1 MSLITRCP
9 ACGTMFKVVSDQLKV
24 SQGWVRCGQCA
35 DVFDA
40 SLHLQTERAPQT
52 DLAVSHAESDA
63 VPVLASSASASAP
76 VFSTDTNL
84 QSASPRPPD
93 APDSSYAE
101 EVSAALRATDN
112 PLTAEPLPEAPVASV
127 LEANSDSP
135 DDAPDEIPTDV
146 SFVRDARRQ
155 AFWRRP
161 LVRVLLAFLALLLMG
176 LLALQLAVQQRDTL
190 AVFEPRLKPA
200 LQMVCEVLVCKVGPV
215 RQIEAIVIDSS
226 SFNKINDS
234 VYRLSFSIKST
245 AATAV
250 AMPSLEVTLTDT
262 QDQAVIRRVLTPA
275 QLGMA
280 SGLLGASAEFSGALT
295 LQLTRAESGSAP
307 ARRIA
312 GYRLLAFYP

>member
-1 MSLITRCP
+1 
-9 ACGTMFKVVSDQLKV
+9 MFKVVSDQLKV

-35 DVFDA
+35 VVFDA
-40 SLHLQTERAPQT
+40 SLHLQAERTLQT
-52 DLAVSHAESDA
+52 DLAVPHAESDP
-63 VPVLASSASASAP
+63 VPELPASNFAADS
-76 VFSTDTNL
+76 NL
-84 QSASPRPPD
+84 QSASPSVPQ
-93 APDSSYAE
+93 ALDSSYVE
-101 EVSAALRATDN
+101 EVSAALQTSDKPFAS
-112 PLTAEPLPEAPVASV
+112 EPPSDAPVASA
-127 LEANSDSP
+127 LQANSDVSE
-135 DDAPDEIPTDV
+135 DAPDATTADV

-161 LVRVLLAFLALLLMG
+161 LVRVLLAFFALILMG
-176 LLALQLAVQQRDTL
+176 LLVLQLAVQQRDNL

-200 LQMVCEVLVCKVGPV
+200 LQMVCEVLACTVGPV
-215 RQIEAIVIDSS
+215 RQIDAIAIDSS

-234 VYRLSFSIKST
+234 LYRLSFSIKST
-245 AATAV
+245 AITAV

-275 QLGMA
+275 QFGIS

-295 LQLTRAESGSAP
+295 LQLTPVEAGSAT

>member
-1 MSLITRCP
+1 
-9 ACGTMFKVVSDQLKV
+9 MFNVVSDQLKV

-35 DVFDA
+35 VVFDA
-40 SLHLQTERAPQT
+40 SLHLRIETAPQT
-52 DLAVSHAESDA
+52 DLAASHAESDV
-63 VPVLASSASASAP
+63 VPVLASSATASAP
-76 VFSTDTNL
+76 VFATDTNL
-84 QSASPRPPD
+84 QSASPRQPD
-93 APDSSYAE
+93 AADSSYAE

-112 PLTAEPLPEAPVASV
+112 PVTLEPLPEAPVASV
-127 LEANSDSP
+127 LEANSDSLT
-135 DDAPDEIPTDV
+135 DAPDEIPTDV

-161 LVRVLLAFLALLLMG
+161 LVRVLLAFLALLLAA
-176 LLALQLAVQQRDTL
+176 LLALQAAVQQRHTL
-190 AVFEPRLKPA
+190 AVFEPRLKPV
-200 LQMVCEVLVCKVGPV
+200 LQMVCEVLACSVDPV

-262 QDQAVIRRVLTPA
+262 QEQAVIRRVLTPA
-275 QLGMA
+275 QFGMA
-280 SGLLGASAEFSGALT
+280 SGVLDASADFSGALT
-295 LQLTRAESGSAP
+295 LQLTPVEAGSAT

>member
-1 MSLITRCP
+1 M
-9 ACGTMFKVVSDQLKV
+9 
-24 SQGWVRCGQCA
+24 
-35 DVFDA
+35 
-40 SLHLQTERAPQT
+40 
-52 DLAVSHAESDA
+52 
-63 VPVLASSASASAP
+63 
-76 VFSTDTNL
+76 
-84 QSASPRPPD
+84 
-93 APDSSYAE
+93 
-101 EVSAALRATDN
+101 
-112 PLTAEPLPEAPVASV
+112 
-127 LEANSDSP
+127 
-135 DDAPDEIPTDV
+135 